1 MKRAPEDPNAKTV
14 YSTDPAD
21 PVPPVPRGVAE
32 PPAAPL
38 KHAGTARLRLEKKGR
53 AGKAVTVV
61 SGLSGPDERLEG
73 ISKELKAACGAGG
86 TFRRGPAGP
95 EIEVQGDH
103 RAKVEAILRKKGY
116 SVKGG
121 VG

>member
-21 PVPPVPRGVAE
+21 PIPQVSRGEAE
-32 PPAAPL
+32 GQAAPPRA
-38 KHAGTARLRLEKKGR
+38 AGTARLRLEKKGR

-61 SGLSGPDERLEG
+61 SGLSGPDKRLED
-73 ISKELKAACGAGG
+73 ISKELKTACGAGG

-103 RAKVEAILRKKGY
+103 RAKVEAILREKGY
-116 SVKGG
+116 TVKGG
-121 VG
+121 RG

>member
-1 MKRAPEDPNAKTV
+1 MKRAPDDPNAKTV
-14 YSTDPAD
+14 YSSDPAD
-21 PVPPVPRGVAE
+21 PLPTVPRGGAAT
-32 PPAAPL
+32 PAAPPGP
-38 KHAGTARLRLEKKGR
+38 AGTARLRLEKKGR

-61 SGLSGPDERLEG
+61 AGLSGPDERLEG
-73 ISKELKAACGAGG
+73 ISKELKTACGAGG

-103 RAKVEAILRKKGY
+103 RVKIEAILRQKGY

-121 VG
+121 VR